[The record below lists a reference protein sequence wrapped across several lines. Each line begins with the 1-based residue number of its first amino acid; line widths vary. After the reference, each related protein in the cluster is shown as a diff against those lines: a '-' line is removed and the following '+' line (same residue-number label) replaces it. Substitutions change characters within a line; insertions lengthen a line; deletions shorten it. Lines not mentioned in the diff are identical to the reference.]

1 MFVSICAYCGK
12 VRQLGRGFKS
22 GGKTYCDTTCANAD
36 SRMMTVAG
44 MPGAQITHR
53 GGGGSGYWLMEDD
66 GYWLDEDGGKWV
78 MEDYN

>member
-12 VRQLGRGFKS
+12 VRQLGRGFRS

-36 SRMMTVAG
+36 SRMMTVSG

-53 GGGGSGYWLMEDD
+53 GGGSGYWLMEDD